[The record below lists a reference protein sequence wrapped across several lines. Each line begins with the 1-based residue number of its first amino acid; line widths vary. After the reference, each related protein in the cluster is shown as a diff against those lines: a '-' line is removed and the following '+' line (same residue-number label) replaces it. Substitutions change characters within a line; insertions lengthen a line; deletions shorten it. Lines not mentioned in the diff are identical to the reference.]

1 MAGYRAGRYLLVGW
15 VDSELV
21 VVPTMVA
28 QRGLQMST
36 FTAQLDNQP
45 GKLARLS
52 EARAS
57 SGVDVVLCATALDGS
72 SRH

>member
-21 VVPTMVA
+21 V
-28 QRGLQMST
+28 
-36 FTAQLDNQP
+36 TAQLDNQP